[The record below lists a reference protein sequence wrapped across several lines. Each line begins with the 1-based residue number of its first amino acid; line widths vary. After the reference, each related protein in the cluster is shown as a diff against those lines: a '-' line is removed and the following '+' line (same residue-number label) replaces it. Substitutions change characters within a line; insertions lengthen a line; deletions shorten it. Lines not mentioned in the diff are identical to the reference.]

1 MTNQQMPPHLEV
13 TGRQVVECGGLRFEA
28 TFRAPAGATLRVSGD
43 VDGHRTELLRFDDFI
58 DGPHYHLPAAGDPIP
73 FDQAALGE
81 PLTWF
86 VSQLRVHLAELLA
99 EAGFARVLSDVD
111 LDAVTDHGEDIR
123 KAMEACV
130 PNGYVRVPGVGLRRS
145 PA

>member
-1 MTNQQMPPHLEV
+1 MTDQQVPHLEV

-43 VDGHRTELLRFDDFI
+43 VDGHVTELLRFDDFI
-58 DGPHYHLPAAGDPIP
+58 DGPHYHLPAAGDPIF

-86 VSQLRVHLAELLA
+86 VSQLRDHLAELLA
-99 EAGFARVLSDVD
+99 EAGFARVVSDVD
-111 LDAVTDHGEDIR
+111 VDAVADHAEDIR